1 MRKKI
6 EENPSQPHYVETM
19 WGAGY
24 RFKA

>member
-1 MRKKI
+1 M